1 MKFLEPMI
9 IAFSMYSKI
18 PMPRIE
24 WNKENMKY
32 TMCFFPLIGVVTGA
46 IIYLAGM
53 FLDGN
58 IFSKVHSGRL
68 MFAAIMTLIPVFVS
82 GGIHLDGF
90 MDTMDALGSW
100 GDKEKKLEILKDSHN
115 GAFAVIGICCYFT
128 GSLGVWSEIRT
139 EMLPVVAAGYVIS
152 RALSGLAVMTFPAA
166 RGSGLVKTFQDG
178 AQKKA
183 VRFTMIVYLILV
195 AGYLYICSP
204 VGMVVLL
211 IIAGAV
217 FGYYYQMSRKQFGG
231 VTGDLAGY
239 FLQICELALLVGG
252 LIVQNG
258 RAKWEPELVI
268 VSPLRR
274 CRQTAEILFPG
285 AEQVVCDK
293 MRECDFGLFEGKN
306 YQELTGNPKY
316 QSWIDS
322 GGTKAFPGGEDPM
335 EFRKR
340 CVCGFEEMMEKM
352 IKGKRKKIA
361 FVVHGGTIMSVM
373 EAFDPEKKE
382 FYHWQVKNGK
392 GFHFQIEEGKWQQ
405 GNRQF
410 EEIEEI

>member
-1 MKFLEPMI
+1 MEIGLIRHFATEGNLEKR
-9 IAFSMYSKI
+9 Y
-18 PMPRIE
+18 
-24 WNKENMKY
+24 
-32 TMCFFPLIGVVTGA
+32 IGVTDEEIKAECV
-46 IIYLAGM
+46 LE
-53 FLDGN
+53 
-58 IFSKVHSGRL
+58 H
-68 MFAAIMTLIPVFVS
+68 TLK
-82 GGIHLDGF
+82 
-90 MDTMDALGSW
+90 
-100 GDKEKKLEILKDSHN
+100 KEENRRYGKK
-115 GAFAVIGICCYFT
+115 
-128 GSLGVWSEIRT
+128 
-139 EMLPVVAAGYVIS
+139 
-152 RALSGLAVMTFPAA
+152 
-166 RGSGLVKTFQDG
+166 
-178 AQKKA
+178 
-183 VRFTMIVYLILV
+183 
-195 AGYLYICSP
+195 
-204 VGMVVLL
+204 
-211 IIAGAV
+211 
-217 FGYYYQMSRKQFGG
+217 
-231 VTGDLAGY
+231 
-239 FLQICELALLVGG
+239 
-252 LIVQNG
+252 NG

-285 AEQVVCDK
+285 AEQVVCEQ

-340 CVCGFEEMMEKM
+340 CVCGFEQMMEKM

-392 GFHFQIEEGKWQQ
+392 GFHFQIEEEKWQQ
-405 GNRQF
+405 GKRQF